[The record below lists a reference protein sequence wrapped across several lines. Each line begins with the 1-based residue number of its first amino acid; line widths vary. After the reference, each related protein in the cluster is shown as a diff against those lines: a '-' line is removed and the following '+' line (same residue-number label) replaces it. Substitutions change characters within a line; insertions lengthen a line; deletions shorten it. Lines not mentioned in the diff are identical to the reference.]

1 MDNFRQEGLLN
12 YQRIFVLAIIL
23 LGLVLLTGCGGG
35 AAAPTP
41 TSEAAP
47 TSAPAATLTPTSAP
61 TPTPVPEATPTPEPV
76 GEKVQFEFVTP
87 LSTAEQGED
96 IQNLLHDTEGILS
109 IRGDEFGVTIAYDPE
124 ILTADD
130 LRQQMAIIGFPVK

>member
-1 MDNFRQEGLLN
+1 MLN
-12 YQRIFVLAIIL
+12 YPRIFVLTIIL
-23 LGLVLLTGCGGG
+23 LGLVLLTSCGGG
-35 AAAPTP
+35 APAPTP
-41 TSEAAP
+41 TPEAAP

-61 TPTPVPEATPTPEPV
+61 TPTPVPEATSTPEPV
-76 GEKVQFEFVTP
+76 GEVVEFEFVTP

-109 IRGDEFGVTIAYDPE
+109 IRGDEFGVKISYDPE

-130 LRQQMAIIGFPVK
+130 LKQQMSVIGFPVK